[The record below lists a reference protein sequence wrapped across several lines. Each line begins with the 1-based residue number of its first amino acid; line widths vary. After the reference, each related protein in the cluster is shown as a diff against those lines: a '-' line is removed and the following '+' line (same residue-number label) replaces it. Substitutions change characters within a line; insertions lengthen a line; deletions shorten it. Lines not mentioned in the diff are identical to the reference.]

1 MPDVTMVSTP
11 DDGSCGI
18 GTYTGNLLAAM
29 PDDLTVN
36 WITVPLRSANP
47 LPYIF
52 SAFRTGM
59 TADSTIHVQHE
70 YGIYGPK
77 SIWSWPFFLLL
88 SLLTTIRQRRVI
100 VTFHSAWSHETISP
114 PLMPIKR
121 LYVAANNRLLA
132 MTTDHAVF
140 LSENAATEFQRS
152 VQFDSVETIPH
163 GVQTDTRSLSQKAA
177 KQELGY
183 EADDQLIVLPG
194 YIRPEK
200 GCDAFVTLA
209 EQFDSPF
216 VLAGGCQDASDYCA
230 ELRERAPSN
239 VKITGQLDEK
249 TFHAAFAAADLVV
262 LPYRDVTQSG
272 VFNLCV
278 AYEVPV
284 LGSDTP
290 YFRSLAEEWGCV
302 DVVDTEEIDIAA
314 ERVRELLSDNERR
327 NMLSEKMTDYR
338 KTASLDNIGKH
349 HIELYTTA

>member
-1 MPDVTMVSTP
+1 MVSTP

-18 GTYTGNLLAAM
+18 GTYTGNLMAAM

-52 SAFRTGM
+52 AAFRTGM
-59 TADSTIHVQHE
+59 TADPTIHVQHE

-88 SLLTTIRQRRVI
+88 WLLTTIRQRRVI

-121 LYVAANNRLLA
+121 LYVAANNRLIA

-140 LSENAATEFQRS
+140 LSDNAATEFQRS
-152 VQFDSVETIPH
+152 VQLDSVETIPH
-163 GVQTDTRSLSQKAA
+163 GVQTDTQSLSQEAA

-183 EADDQLIVLPG
+183 AADDQLIVLPG

-239 VKITGQLDEK
+239 VEITGQLDEQ

-278 AYEVPV
+278 AYGVPV
-284 LGSDTP
+284 VGSDTP
-290 YFRSLAEEWGCV
+290 YFRSLAEEWSCV
-302 DVVDTEEIDIAA
+302 EVVDTEDIDITA
-314 ERVRELLSDNERR
+314 ERVRELLSNDAQ
-327 NMLSEKMTDYR
+327 
-338 KTASLDNIGKH
+338 KTALTDSMAEYRRAASMKSVCKQ
-349 HIELYTTA
+349 HIELYATE